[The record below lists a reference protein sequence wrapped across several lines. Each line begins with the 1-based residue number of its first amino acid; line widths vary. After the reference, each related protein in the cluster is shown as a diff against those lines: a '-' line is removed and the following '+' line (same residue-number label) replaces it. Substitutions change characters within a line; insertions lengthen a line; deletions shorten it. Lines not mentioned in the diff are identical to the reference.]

1 MPLAGP
7 NPVFH
12 YLDVNVK
19 VFAVVSQT
27 INTGVDAA
35 DDRYKWIALSNTTL
49 GPLMATINQSI
60 VLIALPNIFRGIGL
74 NPLTPGNTGYL
85 LWMLLGFMVAMAVL
99 VVSLG
104 RIGDMYGRVRI
115 YNLGFAVFTLFSILL
130 SVTWLDG
137 GAGAMWLI
145 AMRIGQGI
153 GGAMLFSNSAAIVT
167 DAFPAHQ
174 RGIGLGI
181 NNVAFIAGSFIGLV
195 LGGLLAPIEWRLTFL
210 VSVPFGIFGTIW
222 AYTKLRDLGVRTK
235 ARIDWWGN
243 LTFAFGL
250 ILILIGITYGLLPY
264 GGHSMGW
271 TNPSVVSEL
280 LLGVVLLV
288 IFGVI
293 ETRVKAPMFHLA
305 LFKIR
310 AFAAGNSASF
320 LAALARG
327 GLMFMLV
334 IWLQGIWLPLHGYS
348 FERTPLWAGIYM
360 VPLTIGFL
368 LAGPFAGHLA
378 DRYGARPFATGGL
391 VLSGASFLL
400 LEALPINF
408 PYWAFALLILTNG
421 IGMGL
426 FAAPNQTGVMN
437 SLPPEQRGA
446 GAGMAATSSAS
457 AQVLSIGVFFT
468 LMILGLA
475 ASLPISLTHGLLA
488 QGVPASTVHKV
499 AHLSPVS
506 SLFAS
511 FLGYNPLSVLLGPSA
526 LHHVSA
532 LQAAR
537 LTGRSFFPG
546 LISGPFGAG
555 LHKAF
560 DFAAGACFLGAVA
573 SLLRGGKYIH
583 GDVPEVSSEE
593 AWAETD
599 HLALVD

>member
-1 MPLAGP
+1 
-7 NPVFH
+7 
-12 YLDVNVK
+12 VNVN
-19 VFAVVSQT
+19 VFRVATRLPQLNQVPVGPT
-27 INTGVDAA
+27 

-49 GPLMATINQSI
+49 GTLMATINQSI

-85 LWMLLGFMVAMAVL
+85 VWMLLGFMVAMAVL

-115 YNLGFAVFTLFSILL
+115 YNLGFAVFTIFSILL

-137 GAGAMWLI
+137 GAGAVWLI

-167 DAFPAHQ
+167 DAFPPEQ

-195 LGGLLAPIEWRLTFL
+195 LGGVLAPVAWRLVFL

-243 LTFAFGL
+243 LTFAGGL

-271 TNPSVVSEL
+271 TNPAVLTEL
-280 LLGVVLLV
+280 ASGVVLLV
-288 IFGVI
+288 IFGVV
-293 ETRVKAPMFHLA
+293 ETRVTDPMFHLK
-305 LFKIR
+305 LFRIR
-310 AFAAGNSASF
+310 AFAAGNTASF
-320 LAALARG
+320 MAALARG

-334 IWLQGIWLPLHGYS
+334 IWLQGVWLPLHGYS
-348 FERTPLWAGIYM
+348 FERTPLWAGIYV
-360 VPLTIGFL
+360 VPLTVGFL

-378 DRYGARPFATGGL
+378 DRFGARPFATGGL
-391 VLSGASFLL
+391 VLSGLSFLL

-437 SLPPEQRGA
+437 SLPPAQRGA
-446 GAGMAATSSAS
+446 GAGMAATASSS

-468 LMILGLA
+468 LMIIGLA
-475 ASLPISLTHGLLA
+475 ASLPIALTHGLLS
-488 QGVPASTVHKV
+488 QGISATTVHRV
-499 AHLSPVS
+499 AHLSPVG
-506 SLFAS
+506 SLFAA
-511 FLGYNPLSVLLGPSA
+511 FLGYNPLSILLGPGA

-532 LQAAR
+532 LHAAR
-537 LTGRSFFPG
+537 ITSRSFFPG
-546 LISGPFGAG
+546 LIAGPFGSG

-560 DFAAGACFLGAVA
+560 DFAAAACFVGAVA

-583 GDVPEVSSEE
+583 SEAPEISADE
-593 AWAETD
+593 ALAETD
-599 HLALVD
+599 RLALVD